1 MAKTQTDEFYVQ
13 ELISV
18 NTLIQKFFNLFQL
31 KEEKVQILSPA
42 LSDLQNEFE
51 PKYLKFSHIK
61 RFAIPF
67 IGRISCGKST
77 FLSFLTG
84 LNNILET
91 NSNIETKIFFI
102 IRHNILAEKP
112 KAYNVILEKR
122 NVLNEENYKSIPKF
136 NFEKGEEL
144 KGNIKEIIKQKNKYI
159 TVTKPE
165 LLKNED
171 FFMIIETKIPV
182 INEELEKYS

>member
-1 MAKTQTDEFYVQ
+1 MAKTQEDEFYVQ

-18 NTLIQKFFNLFQL
+18 NKLIEKFFNLFQL
-31 KEEKVQILSPA
+31 QKDKVKILSPI

-51 PKYLKFSHIK
+51 PNYLKFSQIK
-61 RFAIPF
+61 RFAIPV

-77 FLSFLTG
+77 FLNFLTG
-84 LNNILET
+84 LDNILEK
-91 NSNIETKIFFI
+91 NSDVATKICYI
-102 IRHNILAEKP
+102 IRHNNLVEKP

-122 NVLNEENYKSIPKF
+122 NLLNEANYNSIQKY

-144 KGNIKEIIKQKNKYI
+144 KGNIEEIVKKKNKYI
-159 TVTKPE
+159 IDTKPE

-171 FFMIIETKIPV
+171 FFMIPLIK
-182 INEELEKYS
+182 